1 MIRGVPND
9 GGPQMTTR
17 GVFMHRFTVPDA
29 SIDVN
34 GHANNLEYLRWMQE
48 VATAHSDAQG
58 WTLARYAETKTSW
71 VIRSHT
77 IDYLRPAFAS
87 ETLTVLTWI
96 GGFEEQES
104 PRHYLFW
111 RERDRKI
118 LAKARTVWVFVD
130 AQTGR
135 ARTIPAEFRSVFD
148 VVADER
154 EVLRALRGSSI
165 QPTP

>member
-1 MIRGVPND
+1 
-9 GGPQMTTR
+9 MTSLP
-17 GVFMHRFTVPDA
+17 GVFAHTFAVPEA

-48 VATAHSDAQG
+48 VATAHSDARG
-58 WTLARYAETKTSW
+58 WTLVRYAETRTSW

-77 IDYLRPAFAS
+77 IDYLRPAFAG

-111 RERDRKI
+111 RERDRKV
-118 LAKARTVWVFVD
+118 LAKARTLWVFVD
-130 AQTGR
+130 SETGR
-135 ARTIPAEFRSVFD
+135 ARTIPTEFRSTFE
-148 VVADER
+148 VVMDEK
-154 EVLRALRGSSI
+154 EVLRALKAGSPVGSGA
-165 QPTP
+165 